1 MRRAAKVDENQ
12 PKIVQALRRI
22 GCTVLI
28 TSQLKNAFDI
38 LVGFQGRLFIME
50 IKDGDKPPSAR
61 KLSEGEQ
68 KCKADFERVNVPYY
82 VVNSVEDAVD
92 VVTGKGS
99 N

>member
-12 PKIVQALRRI
+12 SVIVKALRRI

-28 TSQLKNAFDI
+28 TSQLKNAFDL
-38 LVGFQGRLFIME
+38 LVGYDGKLFIME
-50 IKDGDKPPSAR
+50 VKDGEKPPSQR

-68 KCKADFERVNVPYY
+68 KCADDFERVNVPYN
-82 VVNSVEDAVD
+82 VVNSIDEAVEL
-92 VVTGKGS
+92 VTKRES